1 MIKPTWNVGI
11 TTKLVWI
18 LLFFSLIPLS
28 VQVYSLF
35 QTAEVLKKEVG
46 VQYQDVAEV
55 IVEKIYLYLA
65 ERSSDAQILSRVLIA
80 SDAELWGKS
89 VSPSHELVQVLNAYV
104 QATGMYALVQVVDLD
119 GNLLAVN
126 DHDAEGLFLQTD
138 GLYRKNYRSTSWF
151 SALQQARERGLF
163 TESPLQKNMSQG
175 VFVESPMIDRDV
187 QALFPQESGLTIGIS
202 VPLYAHGRAVGY
214 GSLRM
219 KFSKIEPFFQ
229 EGYQDLKKSG
239 FPQAELTLQDGQGL
253 TLMEYAPAVH
263 GTEEVTH
270 DLENVIFK
278 VNLAELGLDAAESA
292 LQGQSGHARNF
303 HPGKQMNQVI
313 GYSAMSG
320 LGGLLGLH
328 WSVLIHVPEDEA
340 FSHVRSLMDKTLL
353 EMLVGLLVVVPIG
366 IFMGRKVVSR
376 LKPVWEVAE
385 KASKG
390 DFTHRVSV
398 NTQDEL
404 GQMGLALN
412 YLLDEL
418 SRMLLQTRN
427 VAHSLSQSSVQL
439 SSVGHQVVQA
449 SQSQVH
455 QATQVAA
462 AIEEMSATADDMAR
476 HTQALASTATGVN
489 DSAVR
494 GGDIVVS
501 SIHGMESVSKRIQES
516 ASRIQNLGQ
525 RSKDIGDII
534 GVIEDIAEQTNLL
547 ALNAAIEAARAGDQ
561 GRGFAVVADEVRKL
575 AERTG
580 KATKEIA
587 TVIESVQAGTH
598 EAVRSMEAGT
608 EEAHTGMALAR
619 EAGSRLTE
627 IVQGV
632 QRVVDMIQHF
642 AESTKQQSA
651 VSVQISSSIQQ
662 VAQLSQE
669 NEGHIQ
675 GVATAT
681 KQFAALADDLQA
693 SLSRFSLK
701 K

>member
-1 MIKPTWNVGI
+1 MMKATWNVGI

-18 LLFFSLIPLS
+18 LVFFSLIPLS

-35 QTAEVLKKEVG
+35 QTAEVLKEEVG
-46 VQYQDVAEV
+46 VQYQELAEV
-55 IVEKIYLYLA
+55 IVEKIHLYLA
-65 ERSSDAQILSRVLIA
+65 ERAADAQILSRSTFSSLPEQLEQA
-80 SDAELWGKS
+80 
-89 VSPSHELVQVLNAYV
+89 VSPSYELVQALNTYV
-104 QATGMYALVQVVDLD
+104 QVTGMYSLVQVVDLD
-119 GNLLAVN
+119 GNLIAVN
-126 DHDAEGLFLQTD
+126 DHDAEGLPLQTEK
-138 GLYRKNYRSTSWF
+138 LYGKNYQSTPWFLALRGAEERDSPTEPSSRSNVS
-151 SALQQARERGLF
+151 RE
-163 TESPLQKNMSQG
+163 
-175 VFVESPMIDRDV
+175 VFVESVMLDLDV
-187 QALFPQESGLTIGIS
+187 QALFPRESGLTIGLS
-202 VPLYAHGRAVGY
+202 VPLYAQGRVVGY
-214 GSLRM
+214 GSHRM
-219 KFSKIEPFFQ
+219 KFSKIETFFQ
-229 EGYQDLKKSG
+229 EAYQDLKKAG
-239 FPQAELTLQDGQGL
+239 FSHAELILQDDQGM
-253 TLMEYAPAVH
+253 TLLEYAPAVY

-270 DLENVIFK
+270 DFDNVVFK
-278 VNLAELGLDAAESA
+278 SNLAQLGLDAAQSA
-292 LQGQSGHARNF
+292 VQGQSGNARNF
-303 HPGKQMNQVI
+303 HPGKQTNQVI
-313 GYSAMSG
+313 GFSPMSG
-320 LGGLLGLH
+320 RGRSLGLH
-328 WSVLIHVPEDEA
+328 WSVLVQVPEDEA
-340 FSHVRSLMDKTLL
+340 FSHVRSLTNKTLL

-366 IFMGRKVVSR
+366 ILMGRKVVSR
-376 LKPVWEVAE
+376 LKPVWEVAA

-390 DFTHRVSV
+390 DLTHRVPV
-398 NTQDEL
+398 KTQDEL

-412 YLLDEL
+412 NLLDEL

-427 VAHSLSQSSVQL
+427 VAHSLSQASVQL

-462 AIEEMSATADDMAR
+462 AVEEMSATADDMAR

-494 GGDIVVS
+494 GGDVVVS
-501 SIHGMESVSKRIQES
+501 SIHGMESVSSRIQES
-516 ASRIQNLGQ
+516 AGRIQKLGQ

-608 EEAHTGMALAR
+608 EEAHSGMALAR
-619 EAGSRLTE
+619 EAGNRLTE

-651 VSVQISSSIQQ
+651 VSGQISSSIQQ
-662 VAQLSQE
+662 VAQLSQD
-669 NEGHIQ
+669 NESHIQ

-681 KQFAALADDLQA
+681 KQFAALAEDLQT
-693 SLSRFSLK
+693 SLSRFTLK
-701 K
+701 R